1 MPTYH
6 EILTTDLSTLTTAA
20 ERWDGMAKKLHTQ
33 ETAYRRDV
41 HGITLRPT
49 FVGESQQA
57 ANARFGV
64 RLKEFQDA
72 QTEAKAIASLL
83 RDAHAQFVGLRKKLQ
98 TARDEAVAA
107 GMKVSDQGVV
117 SYDTER
123 LTPGERQELAHDPD
137 SQESVRKSVASWQAH
152 IDQCVR
158 NVDDADHGVEVAFA
172 AVVGRTGSSDGTVP
186 DFNGKAQGDIEKYEA
201 QEADDIAR
209 RVAKG
214 EKVSAADL
222 AELQRALRDNKG
234 DKGFSQTFLNGLGPD
249 GTLKLTNRLE
259 DLARFDD
266 TKNKNTYLEINGG
279 LADSLAVAM
288 RVPDLTDPQ
297 GGHPRF
303 GTDAYDEAFRAWTK
317 TDDARFYNKWRAALR
332 EHGTDGYALEA
343 AGDKIAVGY
352 GHGQEIRG
360 YQSLVTL
367 MQQGH
372 GYSPQ
377 FVADVTDDMIAAEK
391 KNPDVWDLYG
401 DFSDKGGDG
410 WFANDPVDGA
420 LGVMSRD
427 PEGAT
432 GYLDP
437 GTAAGKERLDYLLG
451 HGDDGR
457 DWNLV
462 HTTREGAKT
471 DYVGP
476 DVEDSDARKGFGAAL
491 EAATTGQAPGEY
503 HPADRHTE
511 PQARILQHTIDTLNS
526 AKQAEKLPQNLTL
539 PLAHILTAYTPD
551 THEINAQ
558 SDSRFEVSPG
568 NTGSVWSDKNG
579 AHVTVARDSL
589 TKLMRGIADDPTA
602 FGHVYGAEQR
612 HAHDL
617 LAALPG
623 DADKTVISNRI
634 TDCSR
639 AMGAYDGVR
648 ADIVFDERFNK
659 TQWAA
664 DFNHGLSNSLS
675 TALMFKPKGIEFLG
689 PAGDAATRALDVYT
703 YESNKE
709 HVAEANLKATEDNV
723 KLYAAGQHDVE
734 DMVRMWGQSRGH
746 DVNSEWTKQ
755 YVHVGQQDYNYGRDR
770 ALDVL
775 RADR

>member
-172 AVVGRTGSSDGTVP
+172 AVVGRAGSSDGTVP
-186 DFNGKAQGDIEKYEA
+186 GFNGKAQGDIEKYEA

-266 TKNKNTYLEINGG
+266 TKNKNTYLGINGG

-377 FVADVTDDMIAAEK
+377 FVADVTDDMIATEK
-391 KNPDVWDLYG
+391 KNPDIWDLYG

-427 PEGAT
+427 PEGAA

-437 GTAAGKERLDYLLG
+437 GTAAGKERFDYLLG
-451 HGDDGR
+451 DGHGSR
-457 DWNLV
+457 DWNIV
-462 HTTREGAKT
+462 NTTHEGPKT

-476 DVEDSDARKGFGAAL
+476 DVQDTDTRKGLGDAL
-491 EAATTGQAPGEY
+491 TAAATGIDPHGARPVGPTQ
-503 HPADRHTE
+503 HTE
-511 PQARILQHTIDTLNS
+511 AN
-526 AKQAEKLPQNLTL
+526 
-539 PLAHILTAYTPD
+539 
-551 THEINAQ
+551 
-558 SDSRFEVSPG
+558 
-568 NTGSVWSDKNG
+568 
-579 AHVTVARDSL
+579 
-589 TKLMRGIADDPTA
+589 
-602 FGHVYGAEQR
+602 
-612 HAHDL
+612 
-617 LAALPG
+617 
-623 DADKTVISNRI
+623 NR
-634 TDCSR
+634 
-639 AMGAYDGVR
+639 
-648 ADIVFDERFNK
+648 VF
-659 TQWAA
+659 
-664 DFNHGLSNSLS
+664 
-675 TALMFKPKGIEFLG
+675 
-689 PAGDAATRALDVYT
+689 
-703 YESNKE
+703 
-709 HVAEANLKATEDNV
+709 
-723 KLYAAGQHDVE
+723 
-734 DMVRMWGQSRGH
+734 
-746 DVNSEWTKQ
+746 
-755 YVHVGQQDYNYGRDR
+755 VH

-775 RADR
+775 SGQGDDMPASLRDDMAKIMTNHGHETYVAMSDPSGGRHPVDGPSLSREQVLEMTKQISRSETAYNLLHTGMNYAIMDDIHDSSRRPEDTLHAAGSAVGFMEEGRYLALKGEQHDYTWDKAWSYHVSGGLLNFVPGYGDALQRGADVITSAWIMDEQQHQADKLTSDSQATFHHRQNQLNAIAQQWYAANSHWADTHTDYSRDQGVYDQINGAANHGNAQARGMEGAQ

>member
-20 ERWDGMAKKLHTQ
+20 ERWDGMAKELNKQ
-33 ETAYRRDV
+33 ESAYRRDV
-41 HGITLRPT
+41 HGITLLPT
-49 FVGESQQA
+49 FAGESRQA

-64 RLKEFQDA
+64 RLTEFQNA

-83 RDAHAQFVGLRKKLQ
+83 RDAHTQFADLRKKLES
-98 TARDEAVAA
+98 ARDDAIAK

-117 SYDTER
+117 SLDDDKLSTRDRQRLATDTDYG
-123 LTPGERQELAHDPD
+123 L
-137 SQESVRKSVASWQAH
+137 SVRKSVASWQAR
-152 IDQCVR
+152 IDQCVKDV
-158 NVDDADHGVEVAFA
+158 NDADKGVEVALA
-172 AVVGRTGSSDGTVP
+172 AVVKGPDMGDGTIP

-214 EKVSAADL
+214 EKVSATDL
-222 AELQRALRDNKG
+222 AELRRAFQDNKG
-234 DKGFSQTFLNGLGPD
+234 DKAFSQTFLDGLGPD
-249 GTLKLTNRLE
+249 GTLKFTNKLD
-259 DLARFDD
+259 DLAYSDD
-266 TKNKNTYLEINGG
+266 TKNKSTYLAINGG
-279 LADSLAVAM
+279 LADSLAVAT
-288 RVPDLTDPQ
+288 RVPDFKDSQ
-297 GGHPRF
+297 GRHLRF
-303 GTDAYDEAFRAWTK
+303 GSDAYNEAFKAWTK
-317 TDDARFYNKWRAALR
+317 TDDAEFYNKWRAALR
-332 EHGTDGYALEA
+332 EHGDDKYSLEA
-343 AGDKIAVGY
+343 AGDKIDLGY

-360 YQSLVTL
+360 YQSLATL

-377 FVADVTDDMIAAEK
+377 FVADVADGMIAAEK
-391 KNPDVWDLYG
+391 RDPNIWDLYG
-401 DFSDKGGDG
+401 KFSDKDGDG
-410 WFANDPVDGA
+410 WFANDPVDGT
-420 LGVMSRD
+420 LEVMSRN

-437 GTAAGKERLDYLLG
+437 GTAAGKQRLDYLL
-451 HGDDGR
+451 DSR
-457 DWNLV
+457 DWNIIN
-462 HTTREGAKT
+462 TTHDGAKV
-471 DYVGP
+471 DYVVS
-476 DVEDSDARKGFGAAL
+476 DVQDTDVRKGFGAAL
-491 EAATTGQAPGEY
+491 EAATTGQAPGDY
-503 HPADRHTE
+503 HPIGQHTE

-526 AKQAEKLPQNLTL
+526 VKQAEKLPENLTL

-558 SDSRFEVSPG
+558 SDSRFEIPPG

-579 AHVTVARDSL
+579 AHITVARDSL
-589 TKLMRGIADDPTA
+589 TKIMRGIADDPTA

-617 LAALPG
+617 LAALPQ
-623 DADKTVISNRI
+623 DASKTVISNRI

-648 ADIVFDERFNK
+648 ADVIFDERFNK

-675 TALMFKPKGIEFLG
+675 TALMFKPKNAEFLG
-689 PAGDAATRALDVYT
+689 VAGDAATRALDLYT

-709 HVAEANLKATEDNV
+709 HVAEANLKATEQNV

-734 DMVRMWGQSRGH
+734 NMVRMWSHSRGN
-746 DVNSEWTKQ
+746 DIDSDWTKQ

>member
-6 EILTTDLSTLTTAA
+6 EILMTDLSTLTTAA
-20 ERWDGMAKKLHTQ
+20 DRWDGMAKELNKQ
-33 ETAYRRDV
+33 ESAYRRDV

-64 RLKEFQDA
+64 RLTEFQNA

-83 RDAHAQFVGLRKKLQ
+83 RDAHTQFVDLRKKLES
-98 TARDEAVAA
+98 ARQDAIAA

-117 SYDTER
+117 SYDTEK
-123 LTPGERQELAHDPD
+123 LSQGEKQELAHDPD
-137 SQESVRKSVASWQAH
+137 SQESVRKSVASWQAR
-152 IDQCVR
+152 IDQCVK
-158 NVDDADHGVEVAFA
+158 NVNDADKGVEVAFT
-172 AVVGRTGSSDGTVP
+172 AVVKGPDVGDGTVP
-186 DFNGKAQGDIEKYEA
+186 GFNGKAQGDIEKYEA

-214 EKVSAADL
+214 DKVSAADL
-222 AELQRALRDNKG
+222 AELQRDLRDNKG
-234 DKGFSQTFLNGLGPD
+234 DKAFSQTFLNGLGPD
-249 GTLKLTNRLE
+249 GVIRFTNRLD
-259 DLARFDD
+259 DLAYFDD
-266 TKNKNTYLEINGG
+266 TKHKSTYLEINGG
-279 LADSLAVAM
+279 LADTLATATK
-288 RVPDLTDPQ
+288 VPDFKDANGRHL
-297 GGHPRF
+297 RF
-303 GTDAYDEAFRAWTK
+303 GTQAYNDAFQAWTK
-317 TDDARFYNKWRAALR
+317 TDDARFYNKWRAELR
-332 EHGTDGYALEA
+332 EHGDDKYALKA
-343 AGDKIAVGY
+343 AGDKMDLGY

-360 YQSLVTL
+360 YQSLATL

-391 KNPDVWDLYG
+391 KDPNIWDLYG
-401 DFSDKGGDG
+401 KFSNKDGDG

-420 LGVMSRD
+420 LEVMSRN

-437 GTAAGKERLDYLLG
+437 GTAAGKDRLDYLLS
-451 HGDDGR
+451 HR
-457 DWNLV
+457 DWNV
-462 HTTREGAKT
+462 IHTTHEGAKT

-476 DVEDSDARKGFGAAL
+476 DVEDSDARKGFGDAL
-491 EAATTGQAPGEY
+491 EAATTGQAPGGY
-503 HPADRHTE
+503 HPVGQHTE

-526 AKQAEKLPQNLTL
+526 VNQAKNLPTNLTL

-558 SDSRFEVSPG
+558 SDSRFELPPG

-579 AHVTVARDSL
+579 AHITVARDSL
-589 TKLMRGIADDPTA
+589 TKIMRGIANDPTA
-602 FGHVYGAEQR
+602 FGHVYAAEQH

-617 LAALPG
+617 LAALPQ

-648 ADIVFDERFNK
+648 ADIIFAERFNK

-664 DFNHGLSNSLS
+664 DFNHGLSSSLS
-675 TALMFKPKGIEFLG
+675 TALMFKPKNADFLG
-689 PAGDAATRALDVYT
+689 PAGDAASRALDLYT

-709 HVAEANLKATEDNV
+709 HVAEANLKATQDNV

-734 DMVRMWGQSRGH
+734 NMVRMWGQSRGY
-746 DVNSEWTKQ
+746 DINSEWTKQ
-755 YVHVGQQDYNYGRDR
+755 LVHVGQQDYNFGRDR